1 MIFRKI
7 SRGEIMEF
15 NAINLYLQEIENIP
29 LLTAEE
35 EKELAKRIED
45 GDEEAKKK
53 FIEAN
58 LRIVVSISKKY
69 LNRGLDFLDLIQE
82 GNLGLMKAVEKFD
95 YKQNYKFSTY
105 ATWWIKNSIIRAIAN
120 NGKTIRIPVHMKD
133 LINNFNKTE
142 QQLSLLLGREPS
154 DEEIANTMKV
164 GIKKLEKIKIAM
176 QKTLSLDE
184 PVNEEGDMTILDLF
198 SNSAANESENF
209 DSNLEKQEL
218 KRIMN
223 ETLEEL
229 TIEERIVINE
239 RYYNNKTIEEC
250 SRILNVSYDSVKYVQ
265 VKAIE
270 KLRNDRK
277 FIKSIS

>member
-1 MIFRKI
+1 
-7 SRGEIMEF
+7 MEF

-45 GDEEAKKK
+45 GDEDAKKK

-58 LRIVVSISKKY
+58 LKIVVSISKKY

-120 NGKTIRIPVHMKD
+120 NGKTIRIPVH
-133 LINNFNKTE
+133 INTSINEFRKAE
-142 QQLSLLLGREPS
+142 QKLSLELGREPNNT
-154 DEEIANTMKV
+154 EIASLMNIS
-164 GIKKLEKIKIAM
+164 IKELERIKNIM
-176 QKTLSLDE
+176 QNTLSLDE
-184 PVNEEGDMTILDLF
+184 PVNEDGDMTILDLF
-198 SNSAANESENF
+198 SDSAANESENF

-229 TIEERIVINE
+229 TVEERIVINE
-239 RYYNNKTIEEC
+239 RFYNNKTIEEC

-277 FIKSIS
+277 FIKSVS